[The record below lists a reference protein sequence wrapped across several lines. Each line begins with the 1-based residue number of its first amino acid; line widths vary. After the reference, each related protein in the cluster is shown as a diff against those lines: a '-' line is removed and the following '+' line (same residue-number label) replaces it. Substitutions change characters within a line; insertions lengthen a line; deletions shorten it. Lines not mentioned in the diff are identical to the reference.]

1 MRDSGPAA
9 AALLVL
15 VALSGCSNART
26 AAQTGTTRTQSERSI
41 DSIKLV
47 RSKPA
52 LVRAACRD
60 AQRHSRLRVTCPTL
74 IPKTRYVRRE
84 GLFGQLDFGRSLW
97 AITFNNGDNGTAYL
111 HWIAGA
117 GTTRAV
123 RYDQLGD
130 AENEVKGLPRLVSR
144 SRVRGYV
151 ITVCE
156 YPACPAGGPSGGHSA
171 AFVRC
176 DRLMIFASIHGHG
189 HGQAATTMAVD
200 LAERSGCR

>member
-1 MRDSGPAA
+1 MRDSGPAS

-15 VALSGCSNART
+15 VALSGCSHART
-26 AAQTGTTRTQSERSI
+26 AVPQRTTRAQSERSI

-47 RSKPA
+47 RSEPGP
-52 LVRAACRD
+52 VRAACRD

-74 IPKTRYVRRE
+74 IPKSRYVQRE
-84 GLFGQLDFGRSLW
+84 GLFGELDFGRSLW
-97 AITFNNGDNGTAYL
+97 AITFNNGDNGTGYV

-144 SRVRGYV
+144 SRVRGYAV
-151 ITVCE
+151 MVYE
-156 YPACPAGGPSGGHSA
+156 YPEYPAGGPNGGHSA

-176 DRLMIFASIHGHG
+176 GRLLVFASIHGHG
-189 HGQAATTMAVD
+189 HGRAATAMAVD
-200 LAERSGCR
+200 LAERSRCG